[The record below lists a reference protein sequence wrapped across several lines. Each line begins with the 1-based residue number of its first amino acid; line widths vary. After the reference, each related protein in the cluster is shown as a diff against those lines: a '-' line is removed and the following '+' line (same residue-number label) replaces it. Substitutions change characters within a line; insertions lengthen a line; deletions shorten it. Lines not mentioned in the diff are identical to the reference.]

1 MKNLRATTLAKMGL
15 ILCSALF
22 LFSCSSDDN
31 GDGGDSD
38 VINPPIVLDCAYF
51 DENENIHLT
60 DDPDAPVDYIITCD
74 PKIAD
79 ELIIDAG
86 VIIEF
91 ENNAGLQFKSDV
103 NAKIQMNGT
112 ADKPIILTG
121 VQKDKGSWRG
131 LLLTS
136 NNPANQMNH
145 VTIEFAGQK
154 RSGGWGLEGAV
165 IGASKAVM
173 KMDNCTFRHNAVFGL
188 HWNGSSA
195 LDAGELTLS
204 NSTFTKNDIPIE
216 TSINHINTVDASST
230 YTGNDKDYISL
241 TSLSAYQDITFH
253 KIDVPFLSVGIAPN
267 NDAKRRFV
275 FEPGVTLL
283 MDAGSEINFNN
294 AFLYDHEIIMKGTAD
309 ERITIKGKEDAPG
322 YWKGIKIKTNVNPL
336 NEMAFVDIAHA
347 GITSGYPNGA
357 VRIESPDV
365 YLNMHDINF
374 IDCFEY
380 AVSIQNTSTN
390 VSYNNLNLDNTPKM
404 FSDWDGNEITNP

>member
-1 MKNLRATTLAKMGL
+1 MEKFKQTRRLA
-15 ILCSALF
+15 ILAAASLM
-22 LFSCSSDDN
+22 LFSCSKDD
-31 GDGGDSD
+31 GPEPDKPTI
-38 VINPPIVLDCAYF
+38 INPPIILDCAYF

-74 PKIAD
+74 PKIAGD
-79 ELIIDAG
+79 LIIDAG

-136 NNPANQMNH
+136 NNPTNQMNH

-154 RSGGWGLEGAV
+154 RPGGWGLEGAV
-165 IGASKAVM
+165 IGATKAVM
-173 KMDNCTFRHNAVFGL
+173 KMDNCTFQHNAVFGL
-188 HWNGSSA
+188 HWNGSSG

-204 NSTFTKNDIPIE
+204 NSVFTKNDLPIE
-216 TSINHINTVDASST
+216 TSINHINTIDASST
-230 YTGNDKDYISL
+230 YKGNNKDYISL
-241 TSLSAYQDITFH
+241 TSLSAYQDVIFH
-253 KIDVPFLSVGIAPN
+253 KIDIPFLSVGITPN
-267 NDAKRRFV
+267 KDKHKFT

-283 MDAGSEINFNN
+283 MDAGSEINFQN
-294 AFLYDHEIIMKGTAD
+294 AFQNDHEIIMKGTAS
-309 ERITIKGKEDAPG
+309 ERITIKGKEDTPG
-322 YWKGIKIKTNVNPL
+322 YWKGIKISVNLNPL
-336 NEMAFVDIAHA
+336 NEMAFVDIANA

-357 VRIESPDV
+357 VRIEGTKV

-374 IDCFEY
+374 INCFEY
-380 AVSIQNTSTN
+380 AVSIQDASSIN

-404 FSDWDGNEITNP
+404 FSDWNGNEITP